1 MAQEILRDYP
11 DLLNTSMQTLAKP
24 SFAEQTINKS
34 RFIAAASHCESEREV
49 GAFLRALA
57 AQYQNAHHL
66 AYAFRIKTL
75 DGLGNHMIVPRFSDA
90 GEPSGTAGKPVLQML
105 EGQKLIN
112 VAVGVIRYYGGIN
125 LGMGGLARAYGGTAK
140 MALDAA
146 IIAPFLEMQQISIT
160 ISYRQVDA
168 LTRELAKLNGQILEK
183 TFDNAAHFVVKLP
196 VIKVQAFVQQFNKTI
211 S

>member
-24 SFAEQTINKS
+24 GFAEQTINKS

-57 AQYQNAHHL
+57 AQHQNAHHL

>member
-1 MAQEILRDYP
+1 MLTIEKTGA
-11 DLLNTSMQTLAKP
+11 
-24 SFAEQTINKS
+24 AEQTINKS
-34 RFIAAASHCESEREV
+34 RFYAWAAQCESEQQV
-49 GAFLRALA
+49 GGFLRAIA
-57 AQYQNAHHL
+57 TQHQSASHL
-66 AYAFRIKTL
+66 AYAFRIKAT